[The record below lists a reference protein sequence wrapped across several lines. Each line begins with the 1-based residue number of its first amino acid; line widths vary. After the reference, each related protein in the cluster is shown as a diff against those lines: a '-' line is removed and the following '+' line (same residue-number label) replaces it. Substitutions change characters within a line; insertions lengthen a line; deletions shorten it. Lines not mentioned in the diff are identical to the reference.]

1 MSALRV
7 TQLDLEKAVQDG
19 VISAQQGSALWSRWS
34 AERTAAPDVA
44 PRFSI
49 THVLYYLGGMI
60 AIGAMSLFMNLG
72 WERFGPWALCAIA
85 VAYGVGCVLAARSL
99 AARNLMLPAGILATL
114 AIVLVPL
121 AAWALQSGLGWWPP
135 DGAGEHFRAYHTHID
150 WRWIT
155 LEFVTLI
162 AATIGLW
169 RLRYPFMVMPLAVTL
184 WYMSMDLAR
193 MIVFADRPGWNEWQ
207 YYRDFSLVFGLGM
220 LAVAVWVDFRARKS
234 YAQGRDFAFWL
245 YIFGTLTFW
254 GGLTMQDSSSEIG
267 KFVYMLINL
276 AMVAIGAIL
285 GRRVFAV
292 FGGVGHRLL
301 SGALV
306 LQGVPGQFA
315 VSIRA
320 HIHRLGDRCRRNLV
334 AAQRG
339 AYQCA
344 LRVAFPQAGGNCSR
358 RATKRSAST
367 RAGLRLRNQRAPAS
381 KP

>member
-292 FGGVGHRLL
+292 FGGVGIACYLGHLSYKVFQDSLL
-301 SGALV
+301 FPFALTFIGLAIV
-306 LQGVPGQFA
+306 AVGIWWQRNEARISATLRSSLPAGWRELLETRHQALGVNA
-315 VSIRA
+315 ERA
-320 HIHRLGDRCRRNLV
+320 
-334 AAQRG
+334 
-339 AYQCA
+339 
-344 LRVAFPQAGGNCSR
+344 
-358 RATKRSAST
+358 
-367 RAGLRLRNQRAPAS
+367 
-381 KP
+381 